1 MNDQKR
7 FLYKYRAVQEDNIDW
22 TRRIFTHNELHF
34 PSKNQ
39 FNDPFD
45 CEFDYSFSATEQQSK
60 RYLMNSLGR
69 KHSNWNRKK
78 RQRWTSEN
86 LNKLKNH
93 DPEFIEGLK
102 ARTEKMLAEIGICS
116 FSSVPDD
123 ILMWSHYANYHEGFC
138 IKILDDETDKF
149 IGRAL
154 EVSYSEKYPIV
165 NPITDD
171 DSARMEKSFL
181 TKAKHWEYEK
191 EWRIIDYEKGPGIQR
206 FPPHLLVGVI
216 FGCRM
221 SEDHQ
226 RLIRDWCKNR
236 QPSVSFYQARQ
247 ASLTYALDIVEVP

>member
-1 MNDQKR
+1 MDNQAS
-7 FLYKYRAVQEDNIDW
+7 FLYKYRAVQEENINW
-22 TRRIFTHNELHF
+22 TRRIFTHNELYF

-45 CEFDYSFSATEQQSK
+45 CKFDYSFSATEQQMK
-60 RYLMNSLGR
+60 RYLNSLGR
-69 KHSNWNRKK
+69 NHADWGRKQ

-86 LNKLKNH
+86 LNKLKKH
-93 DPEFIEGLK
+93 APVFEEGLK
-102 ARTEKMLAEIGICS
+102 AGSDQILAKIGICS
-116 FSSVPDD
+116 LSSVPDD
-123 ILMWSHYANYHEGFC
+123 ILMWSHYAQSHEGFC
-138 IKILDDETDKF
+138 IKLVDDVTDKF
-149 IGRAL
+149 IARAQK
-154 EVSYSEKYPIV
+154 VSYSEDYPIV
-165 NPITDD
+165 NPIIDD
-171 DSARMEKSFL
+171 DLDRMKKSLL
-181 TKAKHWEYEK
+181 TKAKQWEYEN
-191 EWRIIDYEKGPGIQR
+191 EWRKIDYELGPGIKR